1 MNSFSREFLT
11 KYHTDKEWYEIFS
24 SPSFD
29 EQYAYE
35 GNDLGCIYNPNQIIF
50 NLWAPTSSKA
60 SVAIYSSGNYKED
73 KNPISIYKMKYKE
86 KGLWQLILEENL
98 IGKFYTYILEV
109 NGSKNETTDP
119 YGKAC
124 GVNGRRNMI
133 IDLESTNPKDWEK
146 DKHICYPLNQ
156 SIIYELHIGDFS
168 NDPSCG
174 IDEKY
179 RGKYLA
185 FTLKNTYLENKE
197 KNKPTCLD
205 YLTQLGITTVHLLP
219 TYDYGSVD
227 EDINELKNKDKIIND
242 ANFNWGYDPYNYN
255 IPEGSYSTNPYDG
268 KKRIIE
274 FKQMIQAL
282 HNQKISVI
290 MDVVYNHTYRTFLSN
305 FEKTV
310 PNYYYRQKDDGT
322 RSNGSGC
329 FNDTASE
336 RKMVHNFIVN
346 SVLYWV
352 NEYHIDG
359 FRFDLMGLHDL
370 DLMNDIRNKLN
381 EKVEKGNEIIIY
393 GEPWQMN
400 SHISLK
406 GFNKPMANKSN
417 IEIFPSGIS
426 IFHDEFRDIVKGN
439 TFNKTERGF
448 VSGSLLYAN
457 NENYQRIIEDFRSYF
472 LGGININGKKE
483 MIKNDKLINYLS
495 CHDNN
500 TLWDKLVIVENNL
513 IEQKFNED
521 NKFQLTRENEKDEIK
536 IIPKKLNCFKDKD
549 KIFFKKRNEII
560 VKRNKL
566 AASIL
571 MFSFGVPFFQAGEEG
586 ARTKMGEGN
595 SYNLSKSLN
604 QIDWKRIYMFE
615 DLFKYYKKLIKIRKI
630 LWNFYELNRVKYNN
644 IEELPKGIIG
654 FNVQRIKYGKYKQ
667 IIIIFNSTEE
677 KYIYKINGN
686 GKWVII
692 LNEEN
697 EENIKDKPIENK
709 SFIISPLTA
718 GIIGVKDLNF
728 KQN

>member
-146 DKHICYPLNQ
+146 DKHIYYPLNQ

-185 FTLKNTYLENKE
+185 FTLKSTYLENKE

-615 DLFKYYKKLIKIRKI
+615 DLFKYYKKIIKIRKI

-718 GIIGVKDLNF
+718 GIIGVKDPNF

>member
-268 KKRIIE
+268 KIRIIE

-615 DLFKYYKKLIKIRKI
+615 DLFKYYKKIIKIRKI

-718 GIIGVKDLNF
+718 GIIGVKDPNF

>member
-185 FTLKNTYLENKE
+185 FTLKSTYLENKE

-268 KKRIIE
+268 KIRIIE

-615 DLFKYYKKLIKIRKI
+615 DLFKYYKKIIKIRKI

-697 EENIKDKPIENK
+697 EENIKDKLIENK

>member
-185 FTLKNTYLENKE
+185 FTLKSTYLENKE

-268 KKRIIE
+268 KIRIIE

-381 EKVEKGNEIIIY
+381 EKVEKGKEIIIY

-718 GIIGVKDLNF
+718 GIIGVKDPNF

>member
-268 KKRIIE
+268 KIRIIE

-718 GIIGVKDLNF
+718 GIIGVKDPNF